1 MTGAMYAA
9 IGGLKTHM
17 SSLNV
22 IGNNIAN
29 VNTNSYKAQRMTFQE
44 SIYTMSR
51 AGSNGTLTVGGNNP
65 SQVGYGCS
73 VGSIDLNMNPSTYS
87 PTGYGLDNMIMGE
100 GFYVMGDK
108 DMQINGSEDFS
119 KFTLS
124 RMGDFW
130 VDPQGYITDR
140 RGNCVFGFATVQN
153 PNYKKDAT
161 EDEIAAD
168 KLLGKDS
175 KHIGDPYIIST
186 QLVPLRLPLA
196 AAAPSKLN
204 GGAEVD
210 ANGKVISTKWQ
221 AGDPVYG
228 LMGKA
233 DETDFNSRDNVSV
246 VDYMK
251 VDPQTGEVKVG
262 EDGKLPEGVGT
273 TTGLPDAGQLDY
285 SGPIPNTEDKCVKLT
300 GMNINEQGGI
310 YGTDSNGNTV
320 VVGYIAIANCASN
333 DGVTHEDGYYYKAA
347 EGAGNVTINGLGGIL
362 DGKFVNNRQIIAGD
376 GQNAAGGTP
385 KTDDAIGKGG
395 TAIIKNGGLEASSTD
410 IATEFSN
417 MILTQRGYQA
427 NTRII
432 TVTDSMLEEL
442 VNMKRG

>member
-65 SQVGYGCS
+65 SQIGYGCS

-140 RGNCVFGFATVQN
+140 RGNCVFGFATVVNPEYNPNATQTEIDQN
-153 PNYKKDAT
+153 PIVGEKYT
-161 EDEIAAD
+161 
-168 KLLGKDS
+168 
-175 KHIGDPYIIST
+175 IST

-196 AAAPSKLN
+196 AAAPSNLN
-204 GGAEVD
+204 GGLNAD
-210 ANGKVISTKWQ
+210 GTTKWQ
-221 AGDPVYG
+221 AGDPVYNLLG
-228 LMGKA
+228 GASGAFNARPNISVA
-233 DETDFNSRDNVSV
+233 DQITTDA
-246 VDYMK
+246 
-251 VDPQTGEVKVG
+251 
-262 EDGKLPEGVGT
+262 DGKITVGT
-273 TTGLPDAGQLDY
+273 DGELPNGIGTVNGLADDAAFNYVNAGF
-285 SGPIPNTEDKCVKLT
+285 PIPNQEDKCVKLT

-310 YGTDSNGNTV
+310 YGTDANGNTV

-347 EGAGNVTINGLGGIL
+347 EGAGNITINGLGGIL
-362 DGKFVNNRQIIAGD
+362 EGKFVNNQKIIDDPDNTTNNGAPP
-376 GQNAAGGTP
+376 N
-385 KTDDAIGKGG
+385 DDAIGKGG

>member
-1 MTGAMYAA
+1 
-9 IGGLKTHM
+9 
-17 SSLNV
+17 
-22 IGNNIAN
+22 
-29 VNTNSYKAQRMTFQE
+29 
-44 SIYTMSR
+44 
-51 AGSNGTLTVGGNNP
+51 
-65 SQVGYGCS
+65 
-73 VGSIDLNMNPSTYS
+73 
-87 PTGYGLDNMIMGE
+87 
-100 GFYVMGDK
+100 
-108 DMQINGSEDFS
+108 
-119 KFTLS
+119 
-124 RMGDFW
+124 
-130 VDPQGYITDR
+130 
-140 RGNCVFGFATVQN
+140 
-153 PNYKKDAT
+153 
-161 EDEIAAD
+161 
-168 KLLGKDS
+168 
-175 KHIGDPYIIST
+175 
-186 QLVPLRLPLA
+186 
-196 AAAPSKLN
+196 
-204 GGAEVD
+204 
-210 ANGKVISTKWQ
+210 
-221 AGDPVYG
+221 
-228 LMGKA
+228 
-233 DETDFNSRDNVSV
+233 
-246 VDYMK
+246 MK

>member
-1 MTGAMYAA
+1 MYAA

-51 AGSNGTLTVGGNNP
+51 AGSDGTLVVGGNNP

-100 GFYVMGDK
+100 GFYLMGDK
-108 DMQINGSEDFS
+108 NIEINSADDYS

-130 VDPQGYITDR
+130 VDPEGYITDR
-140 RGNCVFGFATVQN
+140 RGKCVYGFATVQN
-153 PNYKKDAT
+153 PNYDPNAS
-161 EDEIAAD
+161 EDDIAND
-168 KLLGKDS
+168 LKEKNP
-175 KHIGDPYIIST
+175 KHIGDKYIVST
-186 QLVPLRLPLA
+186 QLVPLRLPM
-196 AAAPSKLN
+196 AAAPPTEKN
-204 GGAEVD
+204 GGVEGD
-210 ANGKVISTKWQ
+210 KSYWQ
-221 AGDPVYG
+221 AGDPVYQLLG
-228 LMGKA
+228 GVS
-233 DETDFNSRDNVSV
+233 ETDPYKERHNVDIS
-246 VDYMK
+246 DYFTYDDDGTINYDK
-251 VDPQTGEVKVG
+251 LADTGVGSANG
-262 EDGKLPEGVGT
+262 EDTIDYKGLHRPVPNSEG
-273 TTGLPDAGQLDY
+273 
-285 SGPIPNTEDKCVKLT
+285 KCVKLT
-300 GMNINEQGGI
+300 GMSINEQGGI
-310 YGTDSNGNTV
+310 IGTDTNGNTV
-320 VVGYIAIANCASN
+320 VVGYVAIANCASN
-333 DGVTHEDGYYYKAA
+333 DGVTHDSGYYYKAQA
-347 EGAGNVTINGLGGIL
+347 GAGNITINGLGGLL
-362 DGKFVNNRQIIAGD
+362 DGQFLNNKQIGD
-376 GQNAAGGTP
+376 EGEVPPN
-385 KTDDAIGKGG
+385 DEAIGKGG
-395 TAIIKNGGLEASSTD
+395 KTILKNGGLEASSTD

>member
-1 MTGAMYAA
+1 MYAA

-51 AGSNGTLTVGGNNP
+51 AGSDGTLTVGGNNP

-161 EDEIAAD
+161 EAEIAED

-175 KHIGDPYIIST
+175 KHIGDPYIVST

-204 GGAEVD
+204 GGLNEAD
-210 ANGKVISTKWQ
+210 GTTKWQ

-228 LMGKA
+228 LMGTA
-233 DETDFNSRDNVSV
+233 NPDDFNSRVNVSV
-246 VDYMK
+246 VDHMK
-251 VDPQTGEVKVG
+251 VDPQTGKVTVG
-262 EDGKLPEGVGT
+262 EDGVLKNGVGT
-273 TTGLPDAGQLDY
+273 ATGAADSELLY
-285 SGPIPNTEDKCVKLT
+285 NGPIPNTEDKCVKLT
-300 GMNINEQGGI
+300 GMSINEL
-310 YGTDSNGNTV
+310 
-320 VVGYIAIANCASN
+320 
-333 DGVTHEDGYYYKAA
+333 
-347 EGAGNVTINGLGGIL
+347 GAG
-362 DGKFVNNRQIIAGD
+362 AGD
-376 GQNAAGGTP
+376 CPGSGSG
-385 KTDDAIGKGG
+385 
-395 TAIIKNGGLEASSTD
+395 S
-410 IATEFSN
+410 F
-417 MILTQRGYQA
+417 
-427 NTRII
+427 
-432 TVTDSMLEEL
+432 
-442 VNMKRG
+442 

>member
-161 EDEIAAD
+161 EAEIAED
-168 KLLGKDS
+168 KLLGKNS
-175 KHIGDPYIIST
+175 KHIGDPYIVST

-204 GGAEVD
+204 GGLNEAD
-210 ANGKVISTKWQ
+210 GTTKWQ

-228 LMGKA
+228 LMGTA
-233 DETDFNSRDNVSV
+233 NPDDFNSRGNVSV
-246 VDYMK
+246 VDHMK
-251 VDPQTGEVKVG
+251 VDPQTGKVTVG
-262 EDGKLPEGVGT
+262 EDGVLKNGVGT
-273 TTGLPDAGQLDY
+273 ATGAADSELLY
-285 SGPIPNTEDKCVKLT
+285 NGPIPNTEDKCVKLT
-300 GMNINEQGGI
+300 GMSINEQGGI

-376 GQNAAGGTP
+376 DQNAAGGTP

>member
-1 MTGAMYAA
+1 MYAA

-87 PTGYGLDNMIMGE
+87 ESSPTGYGLDNMIMGE

-153 PNYKKDAT
+153 PN
-161 EDEIAAD
+161 
-168 KLLGKDS
+168 
-175 KHIGDPYIIST
+175 
-186 QLVPLRLPLA
+186 
-196 AAAPSKLN
+196 
-204 GGAEVD
+204 
-210 ANGKVISTKWQ
+210 
-221 AGDPVYG
+221 
-228 LMGKA
+228 
-233 DETDFNSRDNVSV
+233 
-246 VDYMK
+246 
-251 VDPQTGEVKVG
+251 
-262 EDGKLPEGVGT
+262 
-273 TTGLPDAGQLDY
+273 
-285 SGPIPNTEDKCVKLT
+285 
-300 GMNINEQGGI
+300 
-310 YGTDSNGNTV
+310 
-320 VVGYIAIANCASN
+320 
-333 DGVTHEDGYYYKAA
+333 
-347 EGAGNVTINGLGGIL
+347 
-362 DGKFVNNRQIIAGD
+362 
-376 GQNAAGGTP
+376 
-385 KTDDAIGKGG
+385 
-395 TAIIKNGGLEASSTD
+395 
-410 IATEFSN
+410 
-417 MILTQRGYQA
+417 
-427 NTRII
+427 
-432 TVTDSMLEEL
+432 
-442 VNMKRG
+442 